1 MIKRTDVRKMACVSF
16 LVIFCVCFLV
26 TGTARAAEPNTVSRG
41 EWIQQL
47 VRTFQMTV
55 EDHTTMPDN
64 YFSDLSSEDTY
75 YSDILTAVEF
85 GVIDLEAGEPFQ
97 PDSPATREFAAQTLN
112 FCLGFQIDE
121 ETYTYIDSNET
132 AYPEDAQVAINR
144 GWFVL
149 VNGAFCPDQ
158 PITPSEMQGMLAD
171 AQSVLTSDATGESQS
186 DFTVAEGV
194 IVIPETAQ
202 VSVDMEDT
210 LTIVGYEGTIHTGDV
225 FVVTFGGFPVA
236 YQAGNVQ
243 EENGT
248 LVIQGL
254 TGEAT
259 ENAISEAHI
268 SGTSEADLGNFEP
281 AEETT
286 YYITDQ
292 NKGANAPVETLRI
305 APRGIEYDKGA
316 KTLTIIEDVKLNQAT
331 AGSLTVVMSNIET
344 DHDVD
349 GTLIFVTSAHF
360 SLESD
365 LSVTASIRF
374 DLSSYAG
381 IPSSLPLGGI
391 NLGVAK
397 LTLAMN
403 YDLSGGIAAN
413 WTGSLSAG
421 ISYRAGDG
429 VRIIK
434 NFQKD
439 VFSMVADV
447 ELRVGVRALAE
458 FNLIELVKGSAW
470 AGVGVQGNAS
480 YTYYDTGTPETCETI
495 SGYLY
500 AEVGYSAR
508 ILWDSYGDTVELYNE
523 RNSPV
528 RVYYH
533 YENGV
538 MVDHC
543 SRDSSSYPYYT
554 GVNSPYFNPGPG
566 HASGSYELGGVVRA
580 TFTYEVKTASET
592 GKQYASI
599 TGYTGNPSVLVIPS
613 EIDGYP
619 VQMIASQAFEEKT
632 SLRAVTTPDSVTEI
646 GSRAF
651 ADCTNLQNVE
661 LSKGLVSLDSNVFN
675 GCVSLLEIDIPKSL
689 NDVSLGGTSESLTN
703 GVFGGSG
710 LITVRFEQGM
720 KKVPEYLFRNAT
732 NLQNVEFLD
741 TMTTIESGA
750 FVRCTSLTE
759 VDLPESLT
767 SIEGTVFEGC
777 TGLTAIDIPDTVT
790 SIGSS
795 AFADCTNLQDV
806 QLPKGLVSLD
816 GNVFSGCV
824 SLLEIEIPK
833 SLTNVSL
840 GGTSDSVTAG
850 IFARS
855 GLTTVTFEQ
864 GMTKVPEYLFRNATN
879 LQNVEFLDTMTTIES
894 GAFVRCTSLTE
905 VDLPESLTS
914 IEGTVFEGCT
924 GLTAIDIP
932 DTVTSIGSSA
942 FADCTNLQDVQL
954 PKGLVSLDGNV
965 FSGCVSLLE
974 IEIPKSLTNISLG
987 GTSDSLTN
995 GVFAGSGLTTVKF
1008 EQGMT
1013 KVPENLFRN
1022 ATNLKNVEFLDTMTT
1037 IESGAFV
1044 RCTSLANVDLPE
1056 SLISI
1061 EGTAFEGCTGLI
1073 VVDIPDA
1080 VTTIGSSA
1088 FEDCTNMQNVH
1099 LPENLAALSS
1109 YLFNGCS
1116 ALQEIELPATLEEI
1130 EDAAF
1135 ENSGLVR
1142 IEIPGSCASLGD
1154 DVFAACVSLKEAVLQ
1169 PGVKTIGN
1177 NCFDGCTVLETVS
1190 LPTGL
1195 TTIRDF
1201 AFRNCD
1207 ALTTIEV
1214 PDSVTTLET
1223 YVFTSCDS
1231 LSDVSLGRGI
1241 TEIPQYAFYA
1251 CPSLQTITIPYWV
1264 TEISGYAFANCTGL
1278 TDITIPQSV
1287 TTIVS
1292 TAFSYPDRLTIYG
1305 VAGSYAETYANNH
1318 SIKFVSRMVPAT
1330 SVSLNEEE
1338 LTINRGSTVQLV
1350 VSIQPEDFTD
1360 TVSWKS
1366 ADMAVATVTDTGV
1379 VRAVSVGSTTI
1390 RVIVGNLSVDC
1401 AVTVVQPVTSISLN
1415 RTSLT
1420 LEAAS
1425 SFQLVAT
1432 ANPSTAQNREV
1443 TWNSSDASIA
1453 SVDENGL
1460 VTAHKRGTAI
1470 VTARAADGS
1479 NVSRSCT
1486 VTVPNNA
1493 HVASSVTE
1501 LESPHPYEDSCSD
1514 VWVYTVKDATY
1525 LEFTF
1530 HESTDIESG
1539 FDYLYLYNAA
1549 GEEVGRYTGKALAGQ
1564 TIRIEGNTVKIK
1576 LVSDASGSAWG
1587 FQVTG
1592 LDTDGTVNPYESLLA
1607 QMEQLS
1613 ELTDIDAILS
1623 GVKELEQNEL
1633 TEAMED
1639 QENGTAV
1646 LDALTELERATQ
1658 IETAITVTDEMNT
1671 TFKEGDI
1678 QVLGAALNIAEVNQG
1693 QTNTVTLVVDSAGS
1707 DHALSDQYKNGLAFS
1722 MHLDNASASL
1732 SVPVQIKL
1740 PVPSSLESDNLVLF
1754 HYKADGST
1762 ETVDFTLSQENG
1774 QAYATFVLT
1783 EFSDFQFANLDY
1795 ILGDVTGDGTV
1806 NGLDVDRLF
1815 RYVNGQIS
1823 SLTPQQLASADV
1835 TGDNSINGLDV
1846 DRLFRYVNGQI
1857 TEL

>member
-1 MIKRTDVRKMACVSF
+1 MIKRTGVRKMACVSF

-41 EWIQQL
+41 EWIQRL
-47 VRTFQMTV
+47 VSTFQMTV

-171 AQSVLTSDATGESQS
+171 AQSVLTSDATGEIQS

-508 ILWDSYGDTVELYNE
+508 ILWDSYGDTVVLYNE

-580 TFTYEVKTASET
+580 TFTYEVKTDNET

-613 EIDGYP
+613 EIDGYS
-619 VQMIASQAFEEKT
+619 VQMISSQAFEGKT
-632 SLRAVTTPDSVTEI
+632 SLRAVTIPDSVTEI
-646 GSRAF
+646 GSSAF

-661 LSKGLVSLDSNVFN
+661 LSKGLVSLDSNAFN
-675 GCVSLLEIDIPKSL
+675 GCVSLLEIEIPKSL
-689 NDVSLGGTSESLTN
+689 TQVSLGGTSSSLTN

-710 LITVRFEQGM
+710 LTTVRFEQGM
-720 KKVPEYLFRNAT
+720 TRVPEYLFRNAT
-732 NLQNVEFLD
+732 HLQNVEFLD

-816 GNVFSGCV
+816 GNVFNGCI

-833 SLTNVSL
+833 SLASVFL
-840 GGTSDSVTAG
+840 GGTSDSLTNGVFG
-850 IFARS
+850 RS
-855 GLTTVTFEQ
+855 GLTTVRFEQ
-864 GMTKVPEYLFRNATN
+864 GMTKVPEYLFMNATHLQN
-879 LQNVEFLDTMTTIES
+879 VEFLDTMTTIESGAFVRCTSLTEVVLPESLTSIEGTAFEGCTGLTAIDIPDAVTAIGSSAFADCTNLQNVELSKGLVSLDGNVFNGCISLLEIEIPKSLASVFLGGTSDSLTNGVFGRSGLTTVRFEQGMTKVPEYLFMNATHLQNVEFLDTMTTIES

-905 VDLPESLTS
+905 VDLPESLIR
-914 IEGTVFEGCT
+914 IEGTAFEGCT

-932 DTVTSIGSSA
+932 DTVTAIG
-942 FADCTNLQDVQL
+942 
-954 PKGLVSLDGNV
+954 
-965 FSGCVSLLE
+965 
-974 IEIPKSLTNISLG
+974 IH
-987 GTSDSLTN
+987 
-995 GVFAGSGLTTVKF
+995 
-1008 EQGMT
+1008 
-1013 KVPENLFRN
+1013 
-1022 ATNLKNVEFLDTMTT
+1022 
-1037 IESGAFV
+1037 
-1044 RCTSLANVDLPE
+1044 
-1056 SLISI
+1056 
-1061 EGTAFEGCTGLI
+1061 
-1073 VVDIPDA
+1073 
-1080 VTTIGSSA
+1080 A
-1088 FEDCTNMQNVH
+1088 FEDCTNLKDVH
-1099 LPENLAALSS
+1099 LPKNLATLSS
-1109 YLFNGCS
+1109 YLFRGCS
-1116 ALQEIELPATLEEI
+1116 AMQVIELPPTLEEI

-1135 ENSGLVR
+1135 ENSGMVS
-1142 IEIPGSCASLGD
+1142 IEIPGNCATLGN
-1154 DVFAACVSLKEAVLQ
+1154 DVFADCVSLKEAVLE
-1169 PGVKTIGN
+1169 PGVKSIGN
-1177 NCFDGCTVLETVS
+1177 NCFDGCTALETVS
-1190 LPTGL
+1190 LPEGL

-1207 ALTTIEV
+1207 ALTAVEV

-1223 YVFTSCDS
+1223 YAFSSCDS
-1231 LSDVSLGRGI
+1231 LSDVSLGTGI
-1241 TEIPQYAFYA
+1241 TEIPQYAFYG
-1251 CPSLQTITIPYWV
+1251 CPSLQKVTIPYRV

-1278 TDITIPQSV
+1278 TEITIPQSV
-1287 TTIVS
+1287 TTIAS
-1292 TAFSYPDRLTIYG
+1292 TAFSYPDKLTIYG
-1305 VAGSYAETYANNH
+1305 VAGSYAETYANDH
-1318 SIKFVSRMVPAT
+1318 SIKFVSRTVPAT
-1330 SVSLNEEE
+1330 SVSLNTEE
-1338 LTINRGSTVQLV
+1338 LTINRGSTAQLV
-1350 VSIQPEDFTD
+1350 VNVQPEDFTD
-1360 TVSWKS
+1360 SVSWKS
-1366 ADMAVATVTDTGV
+1366 ANTAVATVTDAGV
-1379 VRAVSVGSTTI
+1379 VKAVSVGSTTI
-1390 RVIVGNLSVDC
+1390 RVVVGNISVDC
-1401 AVTVVQPVTSISLN
+1401 VVTVVQPVTSISLN

-1443 TWNSSDASIA
+1443 TWSSSDTSIA
-1453 SVDENGL
+1453 SVNENGL
-1460 VTAHKRGTAI
+1460 VTAHKKGTATI
-1470 VTARAADGS
+1470 TAKAVGS

-1795 ILGDVTGDGTV
+1795 ILGDVTGDGRV
-1806 NGLDVDRLF
+1806 NGLDVNRLF

-1823 SLTPQQLASADV
+1823 LNPQQLASADV
-1835 TGDNSINGLDV
+1835 TGDSRVNGLDV
-1846 DRLFRYVNGQI
+1846 NRLFRYVNGQI

>member
-1 MIKRTDVRKMACVSF
+1 MIKRTGVRKMACVSF

-41 EWIQQL
+41 EWIQRL
-47 VRTFQMTV
+47 VSTFQMTV

-171 AQSVLTSDATGESQS
+171 AQSVLTSDATGEIQS

-508 ILWDSYGDTVELYNE
+508 ILWDSYGDTVVFYNE

-580 TFTYEVKTASET
+580 TFTYEVKTDNET

-613 EIDGYP
+613 EIDGYS
-619 VQMIASQAFEEKT
+619 VQMISSQAFEGKT
-632 SLRAVTTPDSVTEI
+632 SLRAVTIPDSVTEI
-646 GSRAF
+646 GS
-651 ADCTNLQNVE
+651 
-661 LSKGLVSLDSNVFN
+661 
-675 GCVSLLEIDIPKSL
+675 
-689 NDVSLGGTSESLTN
+689 
-703 GVFGGSG
+703 
-710 LITVRFEQGM
+710 
-720 KKVPEYLFRNAT
+720 
-732 NLQNVEFLD
+732 
-741 TMTTIESGA
+741 
-750 FVRCTSLTE
+750 
-759 VDLPESLT
+759 
-767 SIEGTVFEGC
+767 
-777 TGLTAIDIPDTVT
+777 
-790 SIGSS
+790 S
-795 AFADCTNLQDV
+795 AFA
-806 QLPKGLVSLD
+806 
-816 GNVFSGCV
+816 
-824 SLLEIEIPK
+824 I
-833 SLTNVSL
+833 
-840 GGTSDSVTAG
+840 
-850 IFARS
+850 AR
-855 GLTTVTFEQ
+855 T
-864 GMTKVPEYLFRNATN
+864 
-879 LQNVEFLDTMTTIES
+879 
-894 GAFVRCTSLTE
+894 C
-905 VDLPESLTS
+905 
-914 IEGTVFEGCT
+914 
-924 GLTAIDIP
+924 
-932 DTVTSIGSSA
+932 
-942 FADCTNLQDVQL
+942 
-954 PKGLVSLDGNV
+954 
-965 FSGCVSLLE
+965 
-974 IEIPKSLTNISLG
+974 
-987 GTSDSLTN
+987 
-995 GVFAGSGLTTVKF
+995 
-1008 EQGMT
+1008 
-1013 KVPENLFRN
+1013 
-1022 ATNLKNVEFLDTMTT
+1022 
-1037 IESGAFV
+1037 
-1044 RCTSLANVDLPE
+1044 
-1056 SLISI
+1056 
-1061 EGTAFEGCTGLI
+1061 
-1073 VVDIPDA
+1073 
-1080 VTTIGSSA
+1080 
-1088 FEDCTNMQNVH
+1088 
-1099 LPENLAALSS
+1099 
-1109 YLFNGCS
+1109 
-1116 ALQEIELPATLEEI
+1116 
-1130 EDAAF
+1130 
-1135 ENSGLVR
+1135 
-1142 IEIPGSCASLGD
+1142 
-1154 DVFAACVSLKEAVLQ
+1154 
-1169 PGVKTIGN
+1169 KT
-1177 NCFDGCTVLETVS
+1177 
-1190 LPTGL
+1190 
-1195 TTIRDF
+1195 
-1201 AFRNCD
+1201 
-1207 ALTTIEV
+1207 
-1214 PDSVTTLET
+1214 
-1223 YVFTSCDS
+1223 
-1231 LSDVSLGRGI
+1231 
-1241 TEIPQYAFYA
+1241 
-1251 CPSLQTITIPYWV
+1251 
-1264 TEISGYAFANCTGL
+1264 
-1278 TDITIPQSV
+1278 
-1287 TTIVS
+1287 
-1292 TAFSYPDRLTIYG
+1292 
-1305 VAGSYAETYANNH
+1305 
-1318 SIKFVSRMVPAT
+1318 
-1330 SVSLNEEE
+1330 
-1338 LTINRGSTVQLV
+1338 
-1350 VSIQPEDFTD
+1350 
-1360 TVSWKS
+1360 
-1366 ADMAVATVTDTGV
+1366 
-1379 VRAVSVGSTTI
+1379 
-1390 RVIVGNLSVDC
+1390 
-1401 AVTVVQPVTSISLN
+1401 
-1415 RTSLT
+1415 
-1420 LEAAS
+1420 
-1425 SFQLVAT
+1425 
-1432 ANPSTAQNREV
+1432 
-1443 TWNSSDASIA
+1443 
-1453 SVDENGL
+1453 
-1460 VTAHKRGTAI
+1460 
-1470 VTARAADGS
+1470 
-1479 NVSRSCT
+1479 
-1486 VTVPNNA
+1486 
-1493 HVASSVTE
+1493 
-1501 LESPHPYEDSCSD
+1501 
-1514 VWVYTVKDATY
+1514 
-1525 LEFTF
+1525 
-1530 HESTDIESG
+1530 
-1539 FDYLYLYNAA
+1539 
-1549 GEEVGRYTGKALAGQ
+1549 
-1564 TIRIEGNTVKIK
+1564 
-1576 LVSDASGSAWG
+1576 
-1587 FQVTG
+1587 
-1592 LDTDGTVNPYESLLA
+1592 
-1607 QMEQLS
+1607 
-1613 ELTDIDAILS
+1613 
-1623 GVKELEQNEL
+1623 
-1633 TEAMED
+1633 
-1639 QENGTAV
+1639 
-1646 LDALTELERATQ
+1646 
-1658 IETAITVTDEMNT
+1658 
-1671 TFKEGDI
+1671 
-1678 QVLGAALNIAEVNQG
+1678 
-1693 QTNTVTLVVDSAGS
+1693 
-1707 DHALSDQYKNGLAFS
+1707 
-1722 MHLDNASASL
+1722 
-1732 SVPVQIKL
+1732 
-1740 PVPSSLESDNLVLF
+1740 
-1754 HYKADGST
+1754 
-1762 ETVDFTLSQENG
+1762 
-1774 QAYATFVLT
+1774 
-1783 EFSDFQFANLDY
+1783 
-1795 ILGDVTGDGTV
+1795 
-1806 NGLDVDRLF
+1806 
-1815 RYVNGQIS
+1815 
-1823 SLTPQQLASADV
+1823 
-1835 TGDNSINGLDV
+1835 
-1846 DRLFRYVNGQI
+1846 
-1857 TEL
+1857 

>member
-1 MIKRTDVRKMACVSF
+1 MIKRTGVRKMACVSF

-41 EWIQQL
+41 EWIQRL
-47 VRTFQMTV
+47 VSTFQMTV

-171 AQSVLTSDATGESQS
+171 AQSVLTSDATGEIQS

-508 ILWDSYGDTVELYNE
+508 ILWDSYGDTVVFYNE

-580 TFTYEVKTASET
+580 TFTYEVKTDNET

-613 EIDGYP
+613 EIDGYS
-619 VQMIASQAFEEKT
+619 VQMISSQAFEGKT
-632 SLRAVTTPDSVTEI
+632 SLRAVTIPDSVTEI
-646 GSRAF
+646 GSSAF

-661 LSKGLVSLDSNVFN
+661 LSKGLVSLDSNAFN
-675 GCVSLLEIDIPKSL
+675 GCVSLLEIEIPKSL
-689 NDVSLGGTSESLTN
+689 TQVSLGGTSSSLTN

-710 LITVRFEQGM
+710 LTTVRFEQGM
-720 KKVPEYLFRNAT
+720 TRVPEYLFRNAT
-732 NLQNVEFLD
+732 HLQNVEFLD

-759 VDLPESLT
+759 VDLPESLIR
-767 SIEGTVFEGC
+767 IEGTAFEGC

-790 SIGSS
+790 AIG
-795 AFADCTNLQDV
+795 
-806 QLPKGLVSLD
+806 
-816 GNVFSGCV
+816 
-824 SLLEIEIPK
+824 IH
-833 SLTNVSL
+833 
-840 GGTSDSVTAG
+840 
-850 IFARS
+850 
-855 GLTTVTFEQ
+855 
-864 GMTKVPEYLFRNATN
+864 
-879 LQNVEFLDTMTTIES
+879 
-894 GAFVRCTSLTE
+894 
-905 VDLPESLTS
+905 
-914 IEGTVFEGCT
+914 
-924 GLTAIDIP
+924 
-932 DTVTSIGSSA
+932 
-942 FADCTNLQDVQL
+942 
-954 PKGLVSLDGNV
+954 
-965 FSGCVSLLE
+965 
-974 IEIPKSLTNISLG
+974 
-987 GTSDSLTN
+987 
-995 GVFAGSGLTTVKF
+995 
-1008 EQGMT
+1008 
-1013 KVPENLFRN
+1013 
-1022 ATNLKNVEFLDTMTT
+1022 
-1037 IESGAFV
+1037 
-1044 RCTSLANVDLPE
+1044 
-1056 SLISI
+1056 
-1061 EGTAFEGCTGLI
+1061 
-1073 VVDIPDA
+1073 
-1080 VTTIGSSA
+1080 A
-1088 FEDCTNMQNVH
+1088 FEDCTNLKDVH
-1099 LPENLAALSS
+1099 LPKNLATLSS
-1109 YLFNGCS
+1109 YLFRGCS
-1116 ALQEIELPATLEEI
+1116 AMQVIELPPTLEEI

-1135 ENSGLVR
+1135 ENSGMVS
-1142 IEIPGSCASLGD
+1142 IEIPGNCATLGN
-1154 DVFAACVSLKEAVLQ
+1154 DVFADCVSLKEAVLE
-1169 PGVKTIGN
+1169 PGVKSIGN
-1177 NCFDGCTVLETVS
+1177 NCFDGCTALETVS
-1190 LPTGL
+1190 LPEGL

-1207 ALTTIEV
+1207 ALTAVEV

-1223 YVFTSCDS
+1223 YAFSSCDS
-1231 LSDVSLGRGI
+1231 LSDVSLGTGI
-1241 TEIPQYAFYA
+1241 TEIPQYAFYG
-1251 CPSLQTITIPYWV
+1251 CPSLQKVTIPYRV

-1278 TDITIPQSV
+1278 TEITIPQSV
-1287 TTIVS
+1287 TTIAS
-1292 TAFSYPDRLTIYG
+1292 TAFSYPDKLTIYG
-1305 VAGSYAETYANNH
+1305 VAGSYAETYANDH
-1318 SIKFVSRMVPAT
+1318 SIKFVSRTVPAT
-1330 SVSLNEEE
+1330 SVSLNTEE
-1338 LTINRGSTVQLV
+1338 LTINRGSTAQLV
-1350 VSIQPEDFTD
+1350 VNVQPEDFTD
-1360 TVSWKS
+1360 SVSWKS
-1366 ADMAVATVTDTGV
+1366 ANTAVATVTDAGV
-1379 VRAVSVGSTTI
+1379 VKAVSVGSTTI
-1390 RVIVGNLSVDC
+1390 RVVVGNISVDC
-1401 AVTVVQPVTSISLN
+1401 VVTVVQPVTSISLN

-1443 TWNSSDASIA
+1443 TWSSSDTSIA
-1453 SVDENGL
+1453 SVNENGL
-1460 VTAHKRGTAI
+1460 VTAHKKGTATI
-1470 VTARAADGS
+1470 TAKAVGS

-1795 ILGDVTGDGTV
+1795 ILGDVTGDGRV
-1806 NGLDVDRLF
+1806 NGLDVNRLF

-1823 SLTPQQLASADV
+1823 LNPQQLASADV
-1835 TGDNSINGLDV
+1835 TGDSRVNGLDV
-1846 DRLFRYVNGQI
+1846 NRLFRYVNGQI

>member
-1 MIKRTDVRKMACVSF
+1 MIKRTGVRKMACVSF

-41 EWIQQL
+41 EWIQRL
-47 VRTFQMTV
+47 VSTFQMTV

-171 AQSVLTSDATGESQS
+171 AQSVLTSDATGEIQS

-508 ILWDSYGDTVELYNE
+508 ILWDSYGDTVVLYNE

-580 TFTYEVKTASET
+580 TFTYEVKTDNET

-613 EIDGYP
+613 EIDGYS
-619 VQMIASQAFEEKT
+619 VQMISSQAFEGKT
-632 SLRAVTTPDSVTEI
+632 SLRAVTIPDSVTEI
-646 GSRAF
+646 GSSAF

-661 LSKGLVSLDSNVFN
+661 LSKGLVSLDSNAFN
-675 GCVSLLEIDIPKSL
+675 GCVSLLEIEIPKSL
-689 NDVSLGGTSESLTN
+689 TQVSLGGTSSSLTN

-710 LITVRFEQGM
+710 LTTVRFEQGM
-720 KKVPEYLFRNAT
+720 TRVPEYLFRNAT
-732 NLQNVEFLD
+732 HLQNVEFLDTMTTIESGAFVRCTSLTEVVLPESLTSIEGTAFEGCTGLTAIDIPDAVTAIGSSAFADCTNLQNVELSKGLVSLDGNVFNGCISLLEIEIPKSLASVFLGGTSDSLINGVFGRSGLTTVRFEQGMTKVPEYLFMNATHLQNVEFLD

-759 VDLPESLT
+759 VDLPESLIR
-767 SIEGTVFEGC
+767 IEGTAFEGC

-790 SIGSS
+790 AIG
-795 AFADCTNLQDV
+795 
-806 QLPKGLVSLD
+806 
-816 GNVFSGCV
+816 
-824 SLLEIEIPK
+824 IH
-833 SLTNVSL
+833 
-840 GGTSDSVTAG
+840 
-850 IFARS
+850 
-855 GLTTVTFEQ
+855 
-864 GMTKVPEYLFRNATN
+864 
-879 LQNVEFLDTMTTIES
+879 
-894 GAFVRCTSLTE
+894 
-905 VDLPESLTS
+905 
-914 IEGTVFEGCT
+914 
-924 GLTAIDIP
+924 
-932 DTVTSIGSSA
+932 
-942 FADCTNLQDVQL
+942 
-954 PKGLVSLDGNV
+954 
-965 FSGCVSLLE
+965 
-974 IEIPKSLTNISLG
+974 
-987 GTSDSLTN
+987 
-995 GVFAGSGLTTVKF
+995 
-1008 EQGMT
+1008 
-1013 KVPENLFRN
+1013 
-1022 ATNLKNVEFLDTMTT
+1022 
-1037 IESGAFV
+1037 
-1044 RCTSLANVDLPE
+1044 
-1056 SLISI
+1056 
-1061 EGTAFEGCTGLI
+1061 
-1073 VVDIPDA
+1073 
-1080 VTTIGSSA
+1080 A
-1088 FEDCTNMQNVH
+1088 FEDCTNLKDVH
-1099 LPENLAALSS
+1099 LPKNLATLSS
-1109 YLFNGCS
+1109 YLFRGCS
-1116 ALQEIELPATLEEI
+1116 AMQVIELPPTLEEI

-1135 ENSGLVR
+1135 ENSGMVS
-1142 IEIPGSCASLGD
+1142 IEIPGNCATLGN
-1154 DVFAACVSLKEAVLQ
+1154 DVFADCVSLKEAVLE
-1169 PGVKTIGN
+1169 PGVKSIGN
-1177 NCFDGCTVLETVS
+1177 NCFDGCTALETVS
-1190 LPTGL
+1190 LPEGL

-1207 ALTTIEV
+1207 ALTAVEV

-1223 YVFTSCDS
+1223 YAFSSCDS
-1231 LSDVSLGRGI
+1231 LSDVSLGTGI
-1241 TEIPQYAFYA
+1241 TEIPQYAFYG
-1251 CPSLQTITIPYWV
+1251 CPSLQKVTIPYRV

-1278 TDITIPQSV
+1278 TEITIPQSV
-1287 TTIVS
+1287 TTIAS
-1292 TAFSYPDRLTIYG
+1292 TAFSYPDKLTIYG
-1305 VAGSYAETYANNH
+1305 VAGSYAETYANDH
-1318 SIKFVSRMVPAT
+1318 SIKFVSRTVPAT
-1330 SVSLNEEE
+1330 SVSLNTEE
-1338 LTINRGSTVQLV
+1338 LTINRGSTAQLV
-1350 VSIQPEDFTD
+1350 VNVQPEDFTD
-1360 TVSWKS
+1360 SVSWKS
-1366 ADMAVATVTDTGV
+1366 ANTAVATVTDAGV
-1379 VRAVSVGSTTI
+1379 VKAVSVGSTTI
-1390 RVIVGNLSVDC
+1390 RVVVGNISVDC
-1401 AVTVVQPVTSISLN
+1401 VVTVVQPVTSISLN

-1443 TWNSSDASIA
+1443 TWSSSDTSIA
-1453 SVDENGL
+1453 SVNENGL
-1460 VTAHKRGTAI
+1460 VTAHKKGTATI
-1470 VTARAADGS
+1470 TAKAVGS

-1795 ILGDVTGDGTV
+1795 ILGDVTGDGRV
-1806 NGLDVDRLF
+1806 NGLDVNRLF

-1823 SLTPQQLASADV
+1823 LNPQQLASADV
-1835 TGDNSINGLDV
+1835 TGDSRVNGLDV
-1846 DRLFRYVNGQI
+1846 NRLFRYVNGQI

>member
-1 MIKRTDVRKMACVSF
+1 MIKRTGVRKMACVSF

-41 EWIQQL
+41 EWIQRL
-47 VRTFQMTV
+47 VSTFQMTV

-171 AQSVLTSDATGESQS
+171 AQSVLTSDATGEIQS

-508 ILWDSYGDTVELYNE
+508 ILWDSYGDTVVLYNE

-580 TFTYEVKTASET
+580 TFTYEVKTDNET

-613 EIDGYP
+613 EIDGYS
-619 VQMIASQAFEEKT
+619 VQMISSQAFEGKT
-632 SLRAVTTPDSVTEI
+632 SLRAVTIPDSVTEI
-646 GSRAF
+646 GSSAF

-661 LSKGLVSLDSNVFN
+661 LSKGLVSLDSNAFN
-675 GCVSLLEIDIPKSL
+675 GCVSLLEIEIPKSL
-689 NDVSLGGTSESLTN
+689 TQVSLGGTSSSLTN

-710 LITVRFEQGM
+710 LTTVRFEQGM
-720 KKVPEYLFRNAT
+720 TRVPEYLFRNAT
-732 NLQNVEFLD
+732 HLQNVEFLD

-816 GNVFSGCV
+816 GNVFNGCI

-833 SLTNVSL
+833 SLASVFL
-840 GGTSDSVTAG
+840 GGTSDSLINGVFG
-850 IFARS
+850 RS
-855 GLTTVTFEQ
+855 GLTTVRFEQ
-864 GMTKVPEYLFRNATN
+864 GMTKVPEYLFMNATH

-905 VDLPESLTS
+905 VDLPESLIR
-914 IEGTVFEGCT
+914 IEGTAFEGCT

-932 DTVTSIGSSA
+932 DTVTAIG
-942 FADCTNLQDVQL
+942 
-954 PKGLVSLDGNV
+954 
-965 FSGCVSLLE
+965 
-974 IEIPKSLTNISLG
+974 IH
-987 GTSDSLTN
+987 
-995 GVFAGSGLTTVKF
+995 
-1008 EQGMT
+1008 
-1013 KVPENLFRN
+1013 
-1022 ATNLKNVEFLDTMTT
+1022 
-1037 IESGAFV
+1037 
-1044 RCTSLANVDLPE
+1044 
-1056 SLISI
+1056 
-1061 EGTAFEGCTGLI
+1061 
-1073 VVDIPDA
+1073 
-1080 VTTIGSSA
+1080 A
-1088 FEDCTNMQNVH
+1088 FEDCTNLKDVH
-1099 LPENLAALSS
+1099 LPKNLATLSS
-1109 YLFNGCS
+1109 YLFRGCS
-1116 ALQEIELPATLEEI
+1116 AMQVIELPPTLEEI

-1135 ENSGLVR
+1135 ENSGMVS
-1142 IEIPGSCASLGD
+1142 IEIPGNCATLGN
-1154 DVFAACVSLKEAVLQ
+1154 DVFADCVSLKEAVLE
-1169 PGVKTIGN
+1169 PGVKSIGN
-1177 NCFDGCTVLETVS
+1177 NCFDGCTALETVS
-1190 LPTGL
+1190 LPEGL

-1207 ALTTIEV
+1207 ALTAVEV

-1223 YVFTSCDS
+1223 YAFSSCDS
-1231 LSDVSLGRGI
+1231 LSDVSLGTGI
-1241 TEIPQYAFYA
+1241 TEIPQYAFYG
-1251 CPSLQTITIPYWV
+1251 CPSLQKVTIPYRV

-1278 TDITIPQSV
+1278 TEITIPQSV
-1287 TTIVS
+1287 TTIAS
-1292 TAFSYPDRLTIYG
+1292 TAFSYPDKLTIYG
-1305 VAGSYAETYANNH
+1305 VAGSYAETYANDH
-1318 SIKFVSRMVPAT
+1318 SIKFVSRTVPAT
-1330 SVSLNEEE
+1330 SVSLNTEE
-1338 LTINRGSTVQLV
+1338 LTINRGSTAQLV
-1350 VSIQPEDFTD
+1350 VNVQPEDFTD
-1360 TVSWKS
+1360 SVSWKS
-1366 ADMAVATVTDTGV
+1366 ANTAVATVTDAGV
-1379 VRAVSVGSTTI
+1379 VKAVSVGSTTI
-1390 RVIVGNLSVDC
+1390 RVVVGNISVDC
-1401 AVTVVQPVTSISLN
+1401 VVTVVQPVTSISLN

-1443 TWNSSDASIA
+1443 TWSSSDTSIA
-1453 SVDENGL
+1453 SVNENGL
-1460 VTAHKRGTAI
+1460 VTAHKKGTATI
-1470 VTARAADGS
+1470 TAKAVGS

-1795 ILGDVTGDGTV
+1795 ILGDVTGDGRV
-1806 NGLDVDRLF
+1806 NGLDVNRLF

-1823 SLTPQQLASADV
+1823 LNPQQLASADV
-1835 TGDNSINGLDV
+1835 TGDSRVNGLDV
-1846 DRLFRYVNGQI
+1846 NRLFRYVNGQI

>member
-1 MIKRTDVRKMACVSF
+1 MIKRTGVRKMACVSF

-41 EWIQQL
+41 EWIQRL
-47 VRTFQMTV
+47 VSTFQMTV

-171 AQSVLTSDATGESQS
+171 AQSVLTSDATGEIQS

-248 LVIQGL
+248 LLIQGL

-360 SLESD
+360 SLDID

-508 ILWDSYGDTVELYNE
+508 ILWDSYGDTVVFYNE

-580 TFTYEVKTASET
+580 TFTYEVKTDNET

-613 EIDGYP
+613 EIDGYS
-619 VQMIASQAFEEKT
+619 VQMISSQAFEGKT
-632 SLRAVTTPDSVTEI
+632 SLRAVTIPDSVTEI
-646 GSRAF
+646 GSSAF

-661 LSKGLVSLDSNVFN
+661 LSKGLVSLDSNAFN
-675 GCVSLLEIDIPKSL
+675 GCVSLLEIEIPKSL
-689 NDVSLGGTSESLTN
+689 TQVSLGGTSSSLTN

-710 LITVRFEQGM
+710 LTTVRFEQGM
-720 KKVPEYLFRNAT
+720 TRVPEYLFRNAT
-732 NLQNVEFLD
+732 HLQNVEFLD

-759 VDLPESLT
+759 VDLPESLIR
-767 SIEGTVFEGC
+767 IEGTAFEGC

-790 SIGSS
+790 AIG
-795 AFADCTNLQDV
+795 
-806 QLPKGLVSLD
+806 
-816 GNVFSGCV
+816 
-824 SLLEIEIPK
+824 IH
-833 SLTNVSL
+833 
-840 GGTSDSVTAG
+840 
-850 IFARS
+850 
-855 GLTTVTFEQ
+855 
-864 GMTKVPEYLFRNATN
+864 
-879 LQNVEFLDTMTTIES
+879 
-894 GAFVRCTSLTE
+894 
-905 VDLPESLTS
+905 
-914 IEGTVFEGCT
+914 
-924 GLTAIDIP
+924 
-932 DTVTSIGSSA
+932 
-942 FADCTNLQDVQL
+942 
-954 PKGLVSLDGNV
+954 
-965 FSGCVSLLE
+965 
-974 IEIPKSLTNISLG
+974 
-987 GTSDSLTN
+987 
-995 GVFAGSGLTTVKF
+995 
-1008 EQGMT
+1008 
-1013 KVPENLFRN
+1013 
-1022 ATNLKNVEFLDTMTT
+1022 
-1037 IESGAFV
+1037 
-1044 RCTSLANVDLPE
+1044 
-1056 SLISI
+1056 
-1061 EGTAFEGCTGLI
+1061 
-1073 VVDIPDA
+1073 
-1080 VTTIGSSA
+1080 A
-1088 FEDCTNMQNVH
+1088 FEDCTNLKDVH
-1099 LPENLAALSS
+1099 LPKNLATLSS
-1109 YLFNGCS
+1109 YLFRGCS
-1116 ALQEIELPATLEEI
+1116 AMQVIELPPTLEEI

-1135 ENSGLVR
+1135 ENSGMVS
-1142 IEIPGSCASLGD
+1142 IEIPGNCATLGN
-1154 DVFAACVSLKEAVLQ
+1154 DVFADCVSLKEAVLE
-1169 PGVKTIGN
+1169 PGVKSIGN
-1177 NCFDGCTVLETVS
+1177 NCFDGCTALETVS
-1190 LPTGL
+1190 LPEGL

-1207 ALTTIEV
+1207 ALTAVEV

-1223 YVFTSCDS
+1223 YAFSSCDS
-1231 LSDVSLGRGI
+1231 LSDVSLGTGI
-1241 TEIPQYAFYA
+1241 TEIPQYAFYG
-1251 CPSLQTITIPYWV
+1251 CPSLQKVTIPYRV

-1278 TDITIPQSV
+1278 TEITIPQSV
-1287 TTIVS
+1287 TTIAS
-1292 TAFSYPDRLTIYG
+1292 TAFSYPDKLTIYG
-1305 VAGSYAETYANNH
+1305 VAGSYAETYANDH
-1318 SIKFVSRMVPAT
+1318 SIKFVSRTVPAT
-1330 SVSLNEEE
+1330 SVSLNTEE
-1338 LTINRGSTVQLV
+1338 LTINRGSTAQLV
-1350 VSIQPEDFTD
+1350 VNVQPEDFTD
-1360 TVSWKS
+1360 SVSWKS
-1366 ADMAVATVTDTGV
+1366 ANTAVATVTDAGV
-1379 VRAVSVGSTTI
+1379 VKAVSVGSTTI
-1390 RVIVGNLSVDC
+1390 RVVVGNISVDC
-1401 AVTVVQPVTSISLN
+1401 VVTVVQPVTSISLN

-1443 TWNSSDASIA
+1443 TWSSSDTSIA
-1453 SVDENGL
+1453 SVNENGL
-1460 VTAHKRGTAI
+1460 VTAHKKGTATI
-1470 VTARAADGS
+1470 TAKAVGS

-1795 ILGDVTGDGTV
+1795 ILGDVTGDGRV
-1806 NGLDVDRLF
+1806 NGLDVNRLF

-1823 SLTPQQLASADV
+1823 LNPQQLASADV
-1835 TGDNSINGLDV
+1835 TGDSRVNGLDV
-1846 DRLFRYVNGQI
+1846 NRLFRYVNGQI

>member
-1 MIKRTDVRKMACVSF
+1 MIKRTGVRKMACVSF

-41 EWIQQL
+41 EWIQRL
-47 VRTFQMTV
+47 VSTFQMTV

-171 AQSVLTSDATGESQS
+171 AQSVLTSDATGEIQS

-508 ILWDSYGDTVELYNE
+508 ILWDSYGDTVVLYNE

-580 TFTYEVKTASET
+580 TFTYEVKTDNET

-613 EIDGYP
+613 EIDGYS
-619 VQMIASQAFEEKT
+619 VQMISSQAFEGKT
-632 SLRAVTTPDSVTEI
+632 SLRAVTIPDSVTEI
-646 GSRAF
+646 GSSAF

-661 LSKGLVSLDSNVFN
+661 LSKGLVSLDSNAFN
-675 GCVSLLEIDIPKSL
+675 GCVSLLEIEIPKSL
-689 NDVSLGGTSESLTN
+689 TQVSLGGTSSSLTN

-710 LITVRFEQGM
+710 LTTVRFEQGM
-720 KKVPEYLFRNAT
+720 TRVPEYLFRNAT
-732 NLQNVEFLD
+732 HLQNVEFLD

-816 GNVFSGCV
+816 GNVFNGCI

-833 SLTNVSL
+833 SLASVFL
-840 GGTSDSVTAG
+840 GGTSDSLTNGVFG
-850 IFARS
+850 RS
-855 GLTTVTFEQ
+855 GLTTVRFEQ
-864 GMTKVPEYLFRNATN
+864 GMTKVPEYLFMNATH

-905 VDLPESLTS
+905 VDLPESLIR
-914 IEGTVFEGCT
+914 IEGTAFEGCT

-932 DTVTSIGSSA
+932 DTVTAIG
-942 FADCTNLQDVQL
+942 
-954 PKGLVSLDGNV
+954 
-965 FSGCVSLLE
+965 
-974 IEIPKSLTNISLG
+974 IH
-987 GTSDSLTN
+987 
-995 GVFAGSGLTTVKF
+995 
-1008 EQGMT
+1008 
-1013 KVPENLFRN
+1013 
-1022 ATNLKNVEFLDTMTT
+1022 
-1037 IESGAFV
+1037 
-1044 RCTSLANVDLPE
+1044 
-1056 SLISI
+1056 
-1061 EGTAFEGCTGLI
+1061 
-1073 VVDIPDA
+1073 
-1080 VTTIGSSA
+1080 A
-1088 FEDCTNMQNVH
+1088 FEDCTNLKDVH
-1099 LPENLAALSS
+1099 LPKNLATLSS
-1109 YLFNGCS
+1109 YLFRGCS
-1116 ALQEIELPATLEEI
+1116 AMQVIELPPTLEEI

-1135 ENSGLVR
+1135 ENSGMVS
-1142 IEIPGSCASLGD
+1142 IEIPGNCATLGN
-1154 DVFAACVSLKEAVLQ
+1154 DVFADCVSLKEAVLE
-1169 PGVKTIGN
+1169 PGVKSIGN
-1177 NCFDGCTVLETVS
+1177 NCFDGCTALETVS
-1190 LPTGL
+1190 LPEGL

-1207 ALTTIEV
+1207 ALTAVEV

-1223 YVFTSCDS
+1223 YAFSSCDS
-1231 LSDVSLGRGI
+1231 LSDVSLGTGI
-1241 TEIPQYAFYA
+1241 TEIPQYAFYG
-1251 CPSLQTITIPYWV
+1251 CPSLQKVTIPYRV

-1278 TDITIPQSV
+1278 TEITIPQSV
-1287 TTIVS
+1287 TTIAS
-1292 TAFSYPDRLTIYG
+1292 TAFSYPDKLTIYG
-1305 VAGSYAETYANNH
+1305 VAGSYAETYANDH
-1318 SIKFVSRMVPAT
+1318 SIKFVSRTVPAT
-1330 SVSLNEEE
+1330 SVSLNTEE
-1338 LTINRGSTVQLV
+1338 LTINRGSTAQLV
-1350 VSIQPEDFTD
+1350 VNVQPEDFTD
-1360 TVSWKS
+1360 SVSWKS
-1366 ADMAVATVTDTGV
+1366 ANTAVATVTDAGV
-1379 VRAVSVGSTTI
+1379 VKAVSVGSTTI
-1390 RVIVGNLSVDC
+1390 RVVVGNISVDC
-1401 AVTVVQPVTSISLN
+1401 VVTVVQPVTSISLN

-1443 TWNSSDASIA
+1443 TWSSSDTSIA
-1453 SVDENGL
+1453 SVNENGL
-1460 VTAHKRGTAI
+1460 VTAHKKGTATI
-1470 VTARAADGS
+1470 TAKAVGS

-1795 ILGDVTGDGTV
+1795 ILGDVTGDGRV
-1806 NGLDVDRLF
+1806 NGLDVNRLF

-1823 SLTPQQLASADV
+1823 LNPQQLASADV
-1835 TGDNSINGLDV
+1835 TGDSRVNGLDV
-1846 DRLFRYVNGQI
+1846 NRLFRYVNGQI

>member
-1 MIKRTDVRKMACVSF
+1 MAKKPGVRKMACVSF
-16 LVIFCVCFLV
+16 LVIFCICFLV
-26 TGTARAAEPNTVSRG
+26 TGTAHAVEPNTVSRG

-47 VRTFQMTV
+47 VSTFQMTV

-64 YFSDLSSEDTY
+64 YFSDISSESTY

-97 PDSPATREFAAQTLN
+97 PDSPATREFAVQTLN
-112 FCLGFQIDE
+112 FCLGFQLDE
-121 ETYTYIDSNET
+121 GESYTYSDSSET
-132 AYPEDAQVAINR
+132 VYPDDVQIAVNR
-144 GWFVL
+144 DWFAL
-149 VNGAFCPDQ
+149 VEGAFCPDQ
-158 PITPSEMQGMLAD
+158 PITQAEMQGMLAD
-171 AQSVLTSDATGESQS
+171 AQTVLANDAAGENQSEFSVE
-186 DFTVAEGV
+186 EGV
-194 IVIPETAQ
+194 IVVPETVQ

-210 LTIVGYEGTIHTGDV
+210 LTIVGYEGTIQTGDV

-236 YQAGNVQ
+236 YQAGNVT
-243 EENGT
+243 EENGA

-259 ENAISEAHI
+259 EAAVTEACV
-268 SGTSEADLGNFEP
+268 SGTSEADLGKFEP

-286 YYITDQ
+286 YYITDRS
-292 NKGANAPVETLRI
+292 KGANAPVETLTI
-305 APRGIEYDKGA
+305 APREMEYDEA
-316 KTLTIIEDVKLNQAT
+316 SKTLTIIEDVKLNQAT

-349 GTLIFVTSAHF
+349 GTLIFVKSAYF
-360 SLESD
+360 SIESD

-397 LTLAMN
+397 LTLEMN

-413 WTGSLSAG
+413 WTGDLTAG
-421 ISYRAGDG
+421 ISYRSGDG

-434 NFQKD
+434 GFQKD

-447 ELRVGVRALAE
+447 ELRIGVRALAE
-458 FNLIELVKGSAW
+458 FNLVELFKGSAW
-470 AGVGVQGNAS
+470 ASVGVQGNAS

-508 ILWDSYGDTVELYNE
+508 ILWESCGDTVELYNE
-523 RNSPV
+523 KNSPV

-533 YENGV
+533 YEDGV
-538 MVDHC
+538 MVDQC
-543 SRDSSSYPYYT
+543 SRNLSSFPYYT

-566 HASGSYELGGVVRA
+566 HASSSYELGGVVRA
-580 TFTYEVKTASET
+580 TFTYEVKTDSET
-592 GKQYASI
+592 GIQYASI

-619 VQMIASQAFEEKT
+619 VHMIAAQAFEEKT
-632 SLRAVTTPDSVTEI
+632 SLRAVTIPDSVTEI

-661 LSKGLVSLDSNVFN
+661 LSKGLVSLGSNVFN
-675 GCVSLLEIDIPKSL
+675 GCVSLLEIEIPKSL
-689 NDVSLGGTSESLTN
+689 TDISLGGTSDSLTN
-703 GVFGGSG
+703 GIFGGSG
-710 LITVRFEQGM
+710 LTKVRFEQGM
-720 KKVPEYLFRNAT
+720 TKVPEYLFRNAT
-732 NLQNVEFLD
+732 NLQNVELLD

-759 VDLPESLT
+759 IDFPESLT

-777 TGLTAIDIPDTVT
+777 TSLTAVDIPDTVT
-790 SIGSS
+790 TIGSR

-806 QLPKGLVSLD
+806 QLPKGLISLD
-816 GNVFSGCV
+816 GNVFNGCA
-824 SLLEIEIPK
+824 SLTEIVIPK
-833 SLTNVSL
+833 SLTNVSM
-840 GGTSDSVTAG
+840 GGTSDSLLAG
-850 IFARS
+850 IFAKS

-879 LQNVEFLDTMTTIES
+879 LQNVEFLDTMTTIEP

-924 GLTAIDIP
+924 GLTAVDIP
-932 DTVTSIGSSA
+932 DTVTTIGSRA

-965 FSGCVSLLE
+965 FNGCTSLTE
-974 IEIPKSLTNISLG
+974 IVIPKSLTNVSMG
-987 GTSDSLTN
+987 GTSDSLLA
-995 GVFAGSGLTTVKF
+995 GIFAKSGLTTVTF

-1013 KVPENLFRN
+1013 KVPEYLFRN
-1022 ATNLKNVEFLDTMTT
+1022 ATNLQNVEFLDTMTT
-1037 IESGAFV
+1037 IEPGAFV
-1044 RCTSLANVDLPE
+1044 RCTSLTEVDLPE
-1056 SLISI
+1056 SLTSI
-1061 EGTAFEGCTGLI
+1061 EGTAFEGCKGLVAI
-1073 VVDIPDA
+1073 DIPDT

-1088 FEDCTNMQNVH
+1088 FEDCTNLQNVH
-1099 LPENLAALSS
+1099 LPENIATLSS
-1109 YLFNGCS
+1109 YLFNGCG

-1130 EDAAF
+1130 ENAAF

-1142 IEIPGSCASLGD
+1142 VEIPGGCTTLGD
-1154 DVFAACVSLKEAVLQ
+1154 DVFAGCVSLKEAVLQ

-1177 NCFDGCTVLETVS
+1177 NCFDGCTALETVS
-1190 LPTGL
+1190 LPAGL

-1223 YVFTSCDS
+1223 YAFTSCDS
-1231 LSDVSLGRGI
+1231 LSGVSLGTGI

-1251 CPSLQTITIPYWV
+1251 CPSLQKIAIPYRV

-1278 TDITIPQSV
+1278 TELTIPQSV

-1318 SIKFVSRMVPAT
+1318 SIKFVSRTVPAT
-1330 SVSLNEEE
+1330 SVSLNVEE
-1338 LTINRGSTVQLV
+1338 LTINRGSTAQLV

-1366 ADMAVATVTDTGV
+1366 ADTAVATVTDAGI
-1379 VRAVSVGSTTI
+1379 VRAESVGSTTI
-1390 RVIVGNLSVDC
+1390 RVVVGNVSVDC

-1443 TWNSSDASIA
+1443 TWSSSDASIA

-1460 VTAHKRGTAI
+1460 VTAHKKGTAI
-1470 VTARAADGS
+1470 ITAKAADGS

-1486 VTVPNNA
+1486 VTVSNNA
-1493 HVASSVTE
+1493 YVASSVTE
-1501 LESPHPYEDSCSD
+1501 LESPHPYENSCSD
-1514 VWVYTVKDATY
+1514 VWVYTVEDATY
-1525 LEFTF
+1525 LELTF
-1530 HESTDIESG
+1530 HASTDIESG

-1549 GEEVGRYTGKALAGQ
+1549 GEEVDRYTGKALAGQ
-1564 TIRIEGNTVKIK
+1564 TVRIEGNTVKIK
-1576 LVSDASGSAWG
+1576 LVSDESGNAWG

-1592 LDTDGTVNPYESLLA
+1592 LDMDGSVNPYESLLA

-1633 TEAMED
+1633 MEAMRD

-1646 LDALTELERATQ
+1646 LDALTELELAAEVQ
-1658 IETAITVTDEMNT
+1658 TAITVTNEMNT

-1693 QTNTVTLVVDSAGS
+1693 QTNIVTLVVGSAGNS
-1707 DHALSDQYKNGLAFS
+1707 HELSNQYKNGLAFS
-1722 MHLDNASASL
+1722 MHLDNASANL
-1732 SVPVQIKL
+1732 TVPVQIKL
-1740 PVPSSLESDNLVLF
+1740 PVPSTLESDNLVLF

-1795 ILGDVTGDGTV
+1795 ILGDVNGDGRV
-1806 NGLDVDRLF
+1806 NGLDVNRLF

-1823 SLTPQQLASADV
+1823 LNPQQLASADL
-1835 TGDNSINGLDV
+1835 TGDNRVNGLDV
-1846 DRLFRYVNGQI
+1846 NRLFRYVNGQI

>member
-1 MIKRTDVRKMACVSF
+1 MIKRTGVRKMACVSF

-41 EWIQQL
+41 EWIQRL
-47 VRTFQMTV
+47 VSTFQMTV

-171 AQSVLTSDATGESQS
+171 AQSVLTSDATGEIQS

-508 ILWDSYGDTVELYNE
+508 ILWDSYGDTVVLYNE

-580 TFTYEVKTASET
+580 TFTYEVKTDNET

-613 EIDGYP
+613 EIDGYS
-619 VQMIASQAFEEKT
+619 VQMISSQAFEGKT
-632 SLRAVTTPDSVTEI
+632 SLRAVTIPDSVTEI
-646 GSRAF
+646 GSSAF

-661 LSKGLVSLDSNVFN
+661 LSKGLVSLDSNAFN
-675 GCVSLLEIDIPKSL
+675 GCVSLLEIEIPKSL
-689 NDVSLGGTSESLTN
+689 TQVSLGGTSSSLTN

-710 LITVRFEQGM
+710 LTTVRFEQGM
-720 KKVPEYLFRNAT
+720 TRVPEYLFRNAT
-732 NLQNVEFLD
+732 HLQNVEFLD

-759 VDLPESLT
+759 VVLPESLT
-767 SIEGTVFEGC
+767 SIEGTAFEGC

-790 SIGSS
+790 AIG
-795 AFADCTNLQDV
+795 
-806 QLPKGLVSLD
+806 
-816 GNVFSGCV
+816 
-824 SLLEIEIPK
+824 IH
-833 SLTNVSL
+833 
-840 GGTSDSVTAG
+840 
-850 IFARS
+850 
-855 GLTTVTFEQ
+855 
-864 GMTKVPEYLFRNATN
+864 
-879 LQNVEFLDTMTTIES
+879 
-894 GAFVRCTSLTE
+894 
-905 VDLPESLTS
+905 
-914 IEGTVFEGCT
+914 
-924 GLTAIDIP
+924 
-932 DTVTSIGSSA
+932 
-942 FADCTNLQDVQL
+942 
-954 PKGLVSLDGNV
+954 
-965 FSGCVSLLE
+965 
-974 IEIPKSLTNISLG
+974 
-987 GTSDSLTN
+987 
-995 GVFAGSGLTTVKF
+995 
-1008 EQGMT
+1008 
-1013 KVPENLFRN
+1013 
-1022 ATNLKNVEFLDTMTT
+1022 
-1037 IESGAFV
+1037 
-1044 RCTSLANVDLPE
+1044 
-1056 SLISI
+1056 
-1061 EGTAFEGCTGLI
+1061 
-1073 VVDIPDA
+1073 
-1080 VTTIGSSA
+1080 A
-1088 FEDCTNMQNVH
+1088 FEDCTNLKDVH
-1099 LPENLAALSS
+1099 LPKNLATLSS
-1109 YLFNGCS
+1109 YLFRGCS
-1116 ALQEIELPATLEEI
+1116 AMQVIELPPTLEEI

-1135 ENSGLVR
+1135 ENSGMVS
-1142 IEIPGSCASLGD
+1142 IEIPGNCATLGN
-1154 DVFAACVSLKEAVLQ
+1154 DVFADCVSLKEAVLE
-1169 PGVKTIGN
+1169 PGVKSIGN
-1177 NCFDGCTVLETVS
+1177 NCFDGCTALETVS
-1190 LPTGL
+1190 LPEGL

-1207 ALTTIEV
+1207 ALTAVEV

-1223 YVFTSCDS
+1223 YAFSSCDS
-1231 LSDVSLGRGI
+1231 LSDVSLGTGI
-1241 TEIPQYAFYA
+1241 TEIPQYAFYG
-1251 CPSLQTITIPYWV
+1251 CPSLQKVTIPYRV

-1278 TDITIPQSV
+1278 TEITIPQSV
-1287 TTIVS
+1287 TTIAS
-1292 TAFSYPDRLTIYG
+1292 TAFSYPDKLTIYG
-1305 VAGSYAETYANNH
+1305 VAGSYAETYANDH
-1318 SIKFVSRMVPAT
+1318 SIKFVSRTVPAT
-1330 SVSLNEEE
+1330 SVSLNTEE
-1338 LTINRGSTVQLV
+1338 LTINRGSTAQLV
-1350 VSIQPEDFTD
+1350 VNVQPEDFTD
-1360 TVSWKS
+1360 SVSWKS
-1366 ADMAVATVTDTGV
+1366 ANTAVATVTDAGV
-1379 VRAVSVGSTTI
+1379 VKAVSVGSTTI
-1390 RVIVGNLSVDC
+1390 RVVVGNISVDC
-1401 AVTVVQPVTSISLN
+1401 VVTVVQPVTSISLN

-1443 TWNSSDASIA
+1443 TWSSSDTSIA
-1453 SVDENGL
+1453 SVNENGL
-1460 VTAHKRGTAI
+1460 VTAHKKGTATI
-1470 VTARAADGS
+1470 TAKAVGS

-1795 ILGDVTGDGTV
+1795 ILGDVTGDGRV
-1806 NGLDVDRLF
+1806 NGLDVNRLF

-1823 SLTPQQLASADV
+1823 LNPQQLASADV
-1835 TGDNSINGLDV
+1835 TGDSRVNGLDV
-1846 DRLFRYVNGQI
+1846 NRLFRYVNGQI

>member
-1 MIKRTDVRKMACVSF
+1 MIKRTGVRKMACVSF

-41 EWIQQL
+41 EWIQRL
-47 VRTFQMTV
+47 VSTFQMTV

-171 AQSVLTSDATGESQS
+171 AQSVLTSDATGEIQS

-248 LVIQGL
+248 LLIQGL

-360 SLESD
+360 SLEID

-508 ILWDSYGDTVELYNE
+508 ILWDSYGDTVVFYNE

-580 TFTYEVKTASET
+580 TFTYEVKTDNET

-613 EIDGYP
+613 EIDGYS
-619 VQMIASQAFEEKT
+619 VQMISSQAFEGKT
-632 SLRAVTTPDSVTEI
+632 SLRAVTIPDSVTEI
-646 GSRAF
+646 GSSAF

-661 LSKGLVSLDSNVFN
+661 LSKGLVSLDSNAFN
-675 GCVSLLEIDIPKSL
+675 GCVSLLEIEIPKSL
-689 NDVSLGGTSESLTN
+689 TQVSLGGTSSSLTN

-710 LITVRFEQGM
+710 LTTVRFEQGM
-720 KKVPEYLFRNAT
+720 TRVPEYLFRNAT
-732 NLQNVEFLD
+732 HLQNVEFLD

-759 VDLPESLT
+759 VDLPESLIR
-767 SIEGTVFEGC
+767 IEGTAFEGC

-790 SIGSS
+790 AIG
-795 AFADCTNLQDV
+795 
-806 QLPKGLVSLD
+806 
-816 GNVFSGCV
+816 
-824 SLLEIEIPK
+824 IH
-833 SLTNVSL
+833 
-840 GGTSDSVTAG
+840 
-850 IFARS
+850 
-855 GLTTVTFEQ
+855 
-864 GMTKVPEYLFRNATN
+864 
-879 LQNVEFLDTMTTIES
+879 
-894 GAFVRCTSLTE
+894 
-905 VDLPESLTS
+905 
-914 IEGTVFEGCT
+914 
-924 GLTAIDIP
+924 
-932 DTVTSIGSSA
+932 
-942 FADCTNLQDVQL
+942 
-954 PKGLVSLDGNV
+954 
-965 FSGCVSLLE
+965 
-974 IEIPKSLTNISLG
+974 
-987 GTSDSLTN
+987 
-995 GVFAGSGLTTVKF
+995 
-1008 EQGMT
+1008 
-1013 KVPENLFRN
+1013 
-1022 ATNLKNVEFLDTMTT
+1022 
-1037 IESGAFV
+1037 
-1044 RCTSLANVDLPE
+1044 
-1056 SLISI
+1056 
-1061 EGTAFEGCTGLI
+1061 
-1073 VVDIPDA
+1073 
-1080 VTTIGSSA
+1080 A
-1088 FEDCTNMQNVH
+1088 FEDCTNLKDVH
-1099 LPENLAALSS
+1099 LPKNLATLSS
-1109 YLFNGCS
+1109 YLFRGCS
-1116 ALQEIELPATLEEI
+1116 AMQVIELPPTLEEI

-1135 ENSGLVR
+1135 ENSGMVS
-1142 IEIPGSCASLGD
+1142 IEIPGNCATLGN
-1154 DVFAACVSLKEAVLQ
+1154 DVFADCVSLKEAVLE
-1169 PGVKTIGN
+1169 PGVKSIGN
-1177 NCFDGCTVLETVS
+1177 NCFDGCTALETVS
-1190 LPTGL
+1190 LPEGL

-1207 ALTTIEV
+1207 ALTAVEV

-1223 YVFTSCDS
+1223 YAFSSCDS
-1231 LSDVSLGRGI
+1231 LSDVSLGTGI
-1241 TEIPQYAFYA
+1241 TEIPQYAFYG
-1251 CPSLQTITIPYWV
+1251 CPSLQKVTIPYRV

-1278 TDITIPQSV
+1278 TEITIPQSV
-1287 TTIVS
+1287 TTIAS
-1292 TAFSYPDRLTIYG
+1292 TAFSYPDKLTIYG
-1305 VAGSYAETYANNH
+1305 VAGSYAETYANDH
-1318 SIKFVSRMVPAT
+1318 SIKFVSRTVPAT
-1330 SVSLNEEE
+1330 SVSLNTEE
-1338 LTINRGSTVQLV
+1338 LTINRGSTAQLV
-1350 VSIQPEDFTD
+1350 VNVQPEDFTD
-1360 TVSWKS
+1360 SVSWKS
-1366 ADMAVATVTDTGV
+1366 ANTAVATVTDAGV
-1379 VRAVSVGSTTI
+1379 VKAVSVGSTTI
-1390 RVIVGNLSVDC
+1390 RVVVGNISVDC
-1401 AVTVVQPVTSISLN
+1401 VVTVVQPVTSISLN

-1443 TWNSSDASIA
+1443 TWSSSDTSIA
-1453 SVDENGL
+1453 SVNENGL
-1460 VTAHKRGTAI
+1460 VTAHKKGTATI
-1470 VTARAADGS
+1470 TAKAVGS

-1795 ILGDVTGDGTV
+1795 ILGDVTGDGRV
-1806 NGLDVDRLF
+1806 NGLDVNRLF

-1823 SLTPQQLASADV
+1823 LNPQQLASADV
-1835 TGDNSINGLDV
+1835 TGDSRVNGLDV
-1846 DRLFRYVNGQI
+1846 NRLFRYVNGQI

>member
-1 MIKRTDVRKMACVSF
+1 MIKRTGVRKMACVSF

-41 EWIQQL
+41 EWIQRL
-47 VRTFQMTV
+47 VSTFQMTV

-171 AQSVLTSDATGESQS
+171 AQSVLTSDATGEIQS

-508 ILWDSYGDTVELYNE
+508 ILWDSYGDTVVLYNE

-580 TFTYEVKTASET
+580 TFTYEVKTDNET

-613 EIDGYP
+613 EIDGYS
-619 VQMIASQAFEEKT
+619 VQMISSQAFEGKT
-632 SLRAVTTPDSVTEI
+632 SLRAVTIPDSVTEI
-646 GSRAF
+646 GSSAF

-661 LSKGLVSLDSNVFN
+661 LSKGLVSLDSNAFN
-675 GCVSLLEIDIPKSL
+675 GCVSLLEIEIPKSL
-689 NDVSLGGTSESLTN
+689 TQVSLGGTSSSLTN

-710 LITVRFEQGM
+710 LTTVRFEQGM
-720 KKVPEYLFRNAT
+720 TRVPEYLFRNAT
-732 NLQNVEFLD
+732 HLQNVEFLD

-759 VDLPESLT
+759 VDLPESLIR
-767 SIEGTVFEGC
+767 IEGTAFEGC

-790 SIGSS
+790 AIG
-795 AFADCTNLQDV
+795 
-806 QLPKGLVSLD
+806 
-816 GNVFSGCV
+816 
-824 SLLEIEIPK
+824 IH
-833 SLTNVSL
+833 
-840 GGTSDSVTAG
+840 
-850 IFARS
+850 
-855 GLTTVTFEQ
+855 
-864 GMTKVPEYLFRNATN
+864 
-879 LQNVEFLDTMTTIES
+879 
-894 GAFVRCTSLTE
+894 
-905 VDLPESLTS
+905 
-914 IEGTVFEGCT
+914 
-924 GLTAIDIP
+924 
-932 DTVTSIGSSA
+932 
-942 FADCTNLQDVQL
+942 
-954 PKGLVSLDGNV
+954 
-965 FSGCVSLLE
+965 
-974 IEIPKSLTNISLG
+974 
-987 GTSDSLTN
+987 
-995 GVFAGSGLTTVKF
+995 
-1008 EQGMT
+1008 
-1013 KVPENLFRN
+1013 
-1022 ATNLKNVEFLDTMTT
+1022 
-1037 IESGAFV
+1037 
-1044 RCTSLANVDLPE
+1044 
-1056 SLISI
+1056 
-1061 EGTAFEGCTGLI
+1061 
-1073 VVDIPDA
+1073 
-1080 VTTIGSSA
+1080 A
-1088 FEDCTNMQNVH
+1088 FEDCTNLKDVH
-1099 LPENLAALSS
+1099 LPKNLATLSS
-1109 YLFNGCS
+1109 YLFRGCS
-1116 ALQEIELPATLEEI
+1116 AMQVIELPPTLEEI

-1135 ENSGLVR
+1135 ENSGMVS
-1142 IEIPGSCASLGD
+1142 IEIPGNCATLGN
-1154 DVFAACVSLKEAVLQ
+1154 DVFADCVSLKEAVLE
-1169 PGVKTIGN
+1169 PGVKSIGN
-1177 NCFDGCTVLETVS
+1177 NCFDGCTALETVS
-1190 LPTGL
+1190 LPEGL

-1207 ALTTIEV
+1207 ALTAVEV

-1223 YVFTSCDS
+1223 YAFSSCDS
-1231 LSDVSLGRGI
+1231 LSDVSLGTGI
-1241 TEIPQYAFYA
+1241 TEIPQYAFYG
-1251 CPSLQTITIPYWV
+1251 CPSLQKVTIPYRV

-1278 TDITIPQSV
+1278 TEITIPQSV
-1287 TTIVS
+1287 TTIAS
-1292 TAFSYPDRLTIYG
+1292 TAFSYPDKLTIYG
-1305 VAGSYAETYANNH
+1305 VAGSYAETYANDH
-1318 SIKFVSRMVPAT
+1318 SIKFVSRTVPAT
-1330 SVSLNEEE
+1330 SVSLNTEE
-1338 LTINRGSTVQLV
+1338 LTINRGSTAQLV
-1350 VSIQPEDFTD
+1350 VNVQPEDFTD
-1360 TVSWKS
+1360 SVSWKS
-1366 ADMAVATVTDTGV
+1366 ANTAVATVTDAGV
-1379 VRAVSVGSTTI
+1379 VKAVSVGSTTI
-1390 RVIVGNLSVDC
+1390 RVVVGNISVDC
-1401 AVTVVQPVTSISLN
+1401 VVTVVQPVTSISLN

-1443 TWNSSDASIA
+1443 TWSSSDTSIA
-1453 SVDENGL
+1453 SVNENGL
-1460 VTAHKRGTAI
+1460 VTAHKKGTATI
-1470 VTARAADGS
+1470 TAKAVGS

-1795 ILGDVTGDGTV
+1795 ILGDVTGDGRV
-1806 NGLDVDRLF
+1806 NGLDVNRLF

-1823 SLTPQQLASADV
+1823 LNPQQLASADV
-1835 TGDNSINGLDV
+1835 TGDSRVNGLDV
-1846 DRLFRYVNGQI
+1846 NRLFRYVNGQI